1 MLELCRRGARVSGSK
16 AFDRLKAEF
25 AKMAQAPAAIRA
37 KSNNPA
43 FVAEVEPW
51 LIQFESLGKAGVNSM
66 RMIEATEA
74 GNAAGA
80 LNHAMEA
87 ACLLAEMQ
95 RYSRE
100 ISKAINKHVTEVT
113 KKNSPW
119 QTAVKPSELVMAPAV
134 RELLDMGST
143 PVLSRVSG

>member
-25 AKMAQAPAAIRA
+25 AKIAQAPAAIRA

-66 RMIEATEA
+66 RMVEATEA

-113 KKNSPW
+113 KKNLVANRRE
-119 QTAVKPSELVMAPAV
+119 AVRTGDGPAV

-143 PVLSRVSG
+143 PCFPA

>member
-1 MLELCRRGARVSGSK
+1 
-16 AFDRLKAEF
+16 
-25 AKMAQAPAAIRA
+25 MAQAPDVIRA

-51 LIQFESLGKAGVNSM
+51 LIQFESLGKAGLNSM
-66 RMIEATEA
+66 QMLEATEA
-74 GNAAGA
+74 GNSSAA
-80 LNHAMEA
+80 LNYAMEA

-95 RYSRE
+95 RYSKE

-119 QTAVKPSELVMAPAV
+119 ADGRQAV
-134 RELLDMGST
+134 RTGDG
-143 PVLSRVSG
+143 PRRARVAGPGVHSRAFPCERSGRGAGEALRFHQAEERH